1 MAQKKP
7 TPHKIDA
14 RHWLLDMTDENER
27 TADGKPISRAIV
39 VKGSKR
45 SKGLTQIAAK
55 SLSSQVKVRPD
66 EARDLY
72 KTDQVVEPFVPIN
85 VLNSFAQ
92 TCSIHSIALQR
103 KARVIAGL
111 GIKPVAKEN
120 ERELR
125 QLVRKSKRREKDPA
139 LESWDVDENK
149 IKDAET
155 KLAQLDRD
163 KKTLSDWIESV
174 GDDVPLREILERC
187 WYDYEA
193 LGWFAME
200 VVPDKTGRPAQLVH
214 LPAHLVRR
222 AKDRERFAYLKTPTK
237 KVWFKKFGSK
247 MHLNATTGEI
257 STEALSDNLEAN
269 EIIFWYQYSAL
280 DPFYGVPG
288 WYAAMPEILGSNEA
302 RDFMLFYFTRRA
314 TPTYA
319 LTLEG
324 GTWGPNQLSAIRNF
338 FRRDLTGD
346 YHATLLLETPKE
358 GKIVFQRLTDEPRWV
373 VLVIQYLNGL
383 RDAIVSAHGLSP
395 ALLGIIETAH
405 LGGGSGSEQ
414 MQVFK
419 TVEARPKQETLE
431 GLLNLQ
437 LVRKGLKIE
446 TQRLKLDELDIFDEQ
461 VEVSSVS
468 TLYGAPT
475 RPTITLNEARKRLR
489 YEPVDEEWA
498 DEILVQGPNGLTPL
512 SQLELPPPAQPQQQ
526 GGGMT
531 GSFGGMED
539 YGAGGS
545 GDLSGVFGDYGGGG
559 NGNSNANSGGQQFG
573 GGNGFGG

>member
-1 MAQKKP
+1 MPKKP
-7 TPHKIDA
+7 TPHKLDA
-14 RHWLLDMTDENER
+14 RTWLLDVSDENER
-27 TADGKPISRAIV
+27 TADGQPISRAIV
-39 VKGSKR
+39 LKGGKR
-45 SKGLTQIAAK
+45 GGGLTQLAAK

-66 EARDLY
+66 EAKDLY
-72 KTDQVVEPFVPIN
+72 RSDQVVEPFVPIN
-85 VLNSFAQ
+85 VLNTFAQ

-111 GIKPVAKEN
+111 GIKPIATEN

-125 QLVRKSKRREKDPA
+125 QLVRKSKRREIDPA
-139 LESWDVDENK
+139 LENWDVDEK
-149 IKDAET
+149 KVKDAET
-155 KLAQLDRD
+155 KLD
-163 KKTLSDWIESV
+163 KMEKERKVLSDWIDTV
-174 GDDVPLREILERC
+174 GDDVPLREVLERC
-187 WYDYEA
+187 WYDYES
-193 LGWFAME
+193 LGWCAIE
-200 VVPDKTGRPAQLVH
+200 VVPDKAGRPAQLVH

-237 KVWFKKFGSK
+237 KVWFKKFGLK
-247 MHLNATTGEI
+247 DKHLSAATGEF
-257 STEALSDNLEAN
+257 SENPLPDYEEAN

-324 GTWGPNQLSAIRNF
+324 GTWGPSQLAAIRNF

-383 RDAIVSAHGLSP
+383 RDAIISAHGLSP
-395 ALLGIIETAH
+395 ALLGVIETAH
-405 LGGGSGSEQ
+405 LGGGSGDNQ

-431 GLLNLQ
+431 GILNLQ
-437 LVRKGLKIE
+437 LVRKGLKLE
-446 TQRLKLDELDIFDEQ
+446 TQKLKLDELDIFDEQ
-461 VEVSSVS
+461 AEVGAVN
-468 TLYGAPT
+468 TLFGAPT

-489 YEPVDEEWA
+489 YDPVDEEWA
-498 DEILVQGPNGLTPL
+498 DEILVQGMNGLTPL
-512 SQLELPPPAQPQQQ
+512 SHLELPPPAQPQQQ
-526 GGGMT
+526 GGGQM
-531 GSFGGMED
+531 GAFGGMED
-539 YGAGGS
+539 FGAGGA
-545 GDLSGVFGDYGGGG
+545 GDLSGIFGGDDGGGF
-559 NGNSNANSGGQQFG
+559 GGQFG
-573 GGNGFGG
+573 GGNGKFGG